1 MYSKAIVVLI
11 TTIVA
16 GFVMSSSA
24 SAQTSG
30 AHGPMIFDVRRTLP
44 LEPDE
49 PVFHDFYINAG
60 PEAGFKKGQ
69 YITAVRP
76 VTIQD
81 PVLNKQQAILDVTVG
96 YLLVIQVQRGIT
108 VARLFGEL
116 LDEER
121 PALEYESIMIGDRI
135 DLESITTKAPK
146 VKSREKAKPKSLFSQ
161 ATAPVVSAPALSAQ
175 AAGQSNDQ
183 AVSQAANQSTAQTA
197 APPTVQ
203 STSQAS
209 VQGATLDATPGHS
222 LGSSG
227 QSAAPMAS
235 PNGVSQAIASAASS
249 IATSS
254 GSPEKASPA
263 AKSPAMVR
271 VPVPT
276 SGASNQ

>member
-11 TTIVA
+11 ASIVA

-24 SAQTSG
+24 LAQTSG

-76 VTIQD
+76 VSIQD

-146 VKSREKAKPKSLFSQ
+146 VKSKEKAKPKSLFSQ
-161 ATAPVVSAPALSAQ
+161 TMAPTAAAPAL
-175 AAGQSNDQ
+175 
-183 AVSQAANQSTAQTA
+183 QAANPSA
-197 APPTVQ
+197 APVANQAGASLGASIVQ

-209 VQGATLDATPGHS
+209 VQAPNSVSSVSVPSS
-222 LGSSG
+222 LAQAEVLG
-227 QSAAPMAS
+227 AS
-235 PNGVSQAIASAASS
+235 PNPVAPTIASAALP

-254 GSPEKASPA
+254 GSPEKASPG

-276 SGASNQ
+276 RGASN

>member
-81 PVLNKQQAILDVTVG
+81 PILNKQQAILDVTVG

-183 AVSQAANQSTAQTA
+183 AANQSTAQTA

-222 LGSSG
+222 LGSSA

-235 PNGVSQAIASAASS
+235 PNGVSQAIASAAASS

>member
-81 PVLNKQQAILDVTVG
+81 PILNKQQAILDVTVG

-183 AVSQAANQSTAQTA
+183 AANQSTAQTA

-222 LGSSG
+222 LGSSA

-235 PNGVSQAIASAASS
+235 PNGVSQAIASAAST

>member
-81 PVLNKQQAILDVTVG
+81 PILNKQQAILDVTVG

-183 AVSQAANQSTAQTA
+183 AANQSTAQTA

-222 LGSSG
+222 LGSSA

-235 PNGVSQAIASAASS
+235 PNGVSQAIASAAASS
-249 IATSS
+249 TATSS